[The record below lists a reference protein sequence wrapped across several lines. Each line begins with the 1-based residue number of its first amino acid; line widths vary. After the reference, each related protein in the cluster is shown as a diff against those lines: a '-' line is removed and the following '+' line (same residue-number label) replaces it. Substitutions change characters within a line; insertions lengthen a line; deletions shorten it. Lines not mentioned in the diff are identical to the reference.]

1 MQDGQPWLPGEC
13 DVSIRPGWFYHPRED
28 HQLRSLSHLVA
39 LYYRSV
45 GHNSNLLLNFPVALN
60 GKIHPADSAR
70 AVEWRRTIDAELA
83 TNLLRKAEASADN
96 HRGGSRRYAPD
107 KAVDGKWDT
116 YWATDDSVH
125 HGCITL
131 TLPQKEHI
139 NRLLIQE
146 HIPLG
151 QRVISFSVEYLADGK
166 WLPVDTPE
174 KTTTVGYKRILRF
187 PTVETDQMRI
197 CFDKSRG
204 PLCINNIE
212 AFCAPVLLEEPA
224 ITRDGADR
232 VIITSGDRESAIYYT
247 TDGTTPSAS
256 SLRYDPSHP
265 FVMPGKGQVK
275 AVNIDTVTG
284 RQSAVAVKRFDI
296 PASRFTLKGGNR
308 EQTRGYKAMFDGNGY
323 TAYYLPAGAKQEV
336 VIDLGGTYRLRG
348 FTYTPD
354 QNRWASGVIT
364 RFELYVDNRPV
375 AAGEFSNIKNNP
387 IEQTVTFNPVKG
399 RTVKLVATDLAGGSR
414 AGIGEFSVLTDED

>member
-1 MQDGQPWLPGEC
+1 
-13 DVSIRPGWFYHPRED
+13 
-28 HQLRSLSHLVA
+28 
-39 LYYRSV
+39 
-45 GHNSNLLLNFPVALN
+45 
-60 GKIHPADSAR
+60 
-70 AVEWRRTIDAELA
+70 
-83 TNLLRKAEASADN
+83 
-96 HRGGSRRYAPD
+96 
-107 KAVDGKWDT
+107 
-116 YWATDDSVH
+116 
-125 HGCITL
+125 
-131 TLPQKEHI
+131 
-139 NRLLIQE
+139 
-146 HIPLG
+146 
-151 QRVISFSVEYLADGK
+151 
-166 WLPVDTPE
+166 
-174 KTTTVGYKRILRF
+174 
-187 PTVETDQMRI
+187 
-197 CFDKSRG
+197 
-204 PLCINNIE
+204 
-212 AFCAPVLLEEPA
+212 
-224 ITRDGADR
+224 
-232 VIITSGDRESAIYYT
+232 
-247 TDGTTPSAS
+247 
-256 SLRYDPSHP
+256 
-265 FVMPGKGQVK
+265 KGQVK
-275 AVNIDTVTG
+275 AVNIDPVTG